1 METRRDTS
9 HVGDVSELEV
19 ALALVR
25 TGRQVLRPLSSASR
39 YDLLIDNGD
48 GTFIR
53 VQCKTGVLRDGSVVF
68 RVYSVSGH
76 RTTRI
81 PYLEQIDAFGVFCPA
96 TTRSYLVPTAAIPG
110 RTDMVSLRVV
120 PARNGQRRGIHAASE
135 FAIG

>member
-19 ALALVR
+19 ALALLR
-25 TGRQVLRPLSSASR
+25 AGRQVLRPLSSASR

-48 GTFIR
+48 GTFVR
-53 VQCKTGVLRDGSVVF
+53 VQFKTGVLRGGSVVF
-68 RVYSVSGH
+68 RVCSVSGH

-81 PYLEQIDAFGVFCPA
+81 AYLGQVDAFGVFCPA
-96 TTRSYLVPTAAIPG
+96 TATSYLVPTTAIPG
-110 RTDMVSLRVV
+110 RTDMVSLRVAA
-120 PARNGQRRGIHAASE
+120 ARNGQHRGIHSASE